1 MYWAVDRVGSVRIK
15 GAYAYKQLMEQ
26 NGWIPNGS
34 DFPIEKINPLFGFF
48 AGFARMDQS
57 GYPEGG
63 WMMENALSREEALK
77 AMTIWAARSCFE
89 ENERGSIE
97 PGKMADFVVLDTD
110 IMKVEALKVPKAKVV
125 ETWIGGEKVFSADK

>member
-1 MYWAVDRVGSVRIK
+1 
-15 GAYAYKQLMEQ
+15 
-26 NGWIPNGS
+26 
-34 DFPIEKINPLFGFF
+34 
-48 AGFARMDQS
+48 
-57 GYPEGG
+57 
-63 WMMENALSREEALK
+63 
-77 AMTIWAARSCFE
+77 MTIWAARSCFE